1 MRQHYLY
8 IYTRDITNTQLV
20 GGLKS
25 IKNTTWDDN
34 NISSLLGMIITDHF
48 FPQGVDTTLSLIL
61 YIYRLNTSKDV
72 HLYSIDSSLVNSTK
86 EGLLRR
92 HSILGKEVAL
102 QDFSPLHPRDF
113 PLPELATGKS
123 FAIGGSLVDCRL
135 PCLITRGYWN
145 PMGKPGHPGF
155 LRFLSRTWH

>member
-1 MRQHYLY
+1 MGVRQHYLY

-25 IKNTTWDDN
+25 IKNTNWDDN
-34 NISSLLGMIITDHF
+34 NISSLLGMIITDYF
-48 FPQGVDTTLSLIL
+48 FFLKGLTPLSLSLIL
-61 YIYRLNTSKDV
+61 YIYRLNTYKDV
-72 HLYSIDSSLVNSTK
+72 HLYSIDSSLVTSTK
-86 EGLLRR
+86 GGLLRR

-123 FAIGGSLVDCRL
+123 FAIGGSCGLSIAMFDYQRL
-135 PCLITRGYWN
+135 LESYG
-145 PMGKPGHPGF
+145 
-155 LRFLSRTWH
+155 